1 MPTASRG
8 RQKGGLVAAPTV
20 RGAGRLGL
28 LARHVAA
35 TTPAA
40 AAVPSDAPP
49 PPDVGLDADVFLANR
64 LTALEREQFARD
76 GFFVLEDAIPEAHSA
91 QMRDVLTQIREEKV
105 AAGTLGANEQAKQ
118 GAFSQ
123 ANTLQT
129 QEPVLALL
137 SNEKVFAKV
146 VGILGPNV
154 FCYHYHTNVH
164 PPGAGVS
171 PDVPEPAPTDTEY
184 YRDVHRCF
192 GFHKDTGMGA
202 DCETPVQPRFSIKA
216 GYYFSDVPDPSFA
229 PTWVVPGS
237 HHREGSEQLIRP
249 ESGQPDGAVRLLQN
263 ALAIFAAA
271 GFSDAPKRESV
282 FKNGC

>member
-35 TTPAA
+35 TPPAA
-40 AAVPSDAPP
+40 AAVPSDAPPP

-146 VGILGPNV
+146 VDILGPNV
-154 FCYHYHTNVH
+154 FCYSTTRKVPTALRTTRSGIMAVTFPLARKYRLPNDFRLHHAAHHARLTTHT
-164 PPGAGVS
+164 S
-171 PDVPEPAPTDTEY
+171 PLA
-184 YRDVHRCF
+184 F
-192 GFHKDTGMGA
+192 N
-202 DCETPVQPRFSIKA
+202 
-216 GYYFSDVPDPSFA
+216 
-229 PTWVVPGS
+229 
-237 HHREGSEQLIRP
+237 RE
-249 ESGQPDGAVRLLQN
+249 
-263 ALAIFAAA
+263 
-271 GFSDAPKRESV
+271 
-282 FKNGC
+282 